1 MFCSTI
7 KDIIYK
13 EFNMNAH
20 ISIRF
25 KDRITS
31 TRTLKVCGKQMFRFL
46 SALLHCLLP
55 REYKKFQT
63 LWFRTNLMIVTRDG
77 GAKGVGLTCKGV
89 ESVFTSRYILY

>member
-46 SALLHCLLP
+46 EWMYKDSNIHLHRKYLKYLSEIEKLP
-55 REYKKFQT
+55 N
-63 LWFRTNLMIVTRDG
+63 WP
-77 GAKGVGLTCKGV
+77 
-89 ESVFTSRYILY
+89 ILNKVNQHR